1 MDGVNDGEDNRE
13 GNNGEGPELGGANVG
28 GRTPSRVRTTISA
41 KVADAVFR
49 DLATGVVSPRPPEMD
64 NEITEARKEK
74 IYLKLS

>member
-1 MDGVNDGEDNRE
+1 MPTWEGEHPLHPFA
-13 GNNGEGPELGGANVG
+13 NG
-28 GRTPSRVRTTISA
+28 VRTTISA
-41 KVADAVFR
+41 MVADAVFR